1 MPKAGIEPAR
11 GQAPLDFES
20 SASTNSATSAM
31 RGHRIRLGGLEGR
44 PRPSHNAHFP
54 TKATG
59 SAEPGRLTVGIAVKA
74 LARGERSEIQAD

>member
-20 SASTNSATSAM
+20 SASPNSATSA
-31 RGHRIRLGGLEGR
+31 RLEHRIRPGGLEGR
-44 PRPSHNAHFP
+44 PRPSHNARFP
-54 TKATG
+54 TKATS

-74 LARGERSEIQAD
+74 PARGERSEIQAD